1 VRFPKDI
8 VHGRLGILLASLA
21 LAFACLTP
29 STAFASFSDY
39 STADPFNGAASRSQD
54 SWNSYMASMGE
65 VILPGEVPDG
75 TYNIDAMT
83 TSTMCWLYPTASE
96 CSGRIQDPPW
106 CHCTLTVSGGTFTVH
121 FYLSQAY
128 THMRWGTAI
137 EAAAACNADGTDGD
151 GYIFGSPSQGYVPHY
166 FSLQIPALNW
176 PMDVATY
183 GGNNADFAGGRWW
196 HRFIA
201 FKATDEVY
209 AAMSGT
215 DPTPAPSGDSTPS
228 GGSGYSG
235 LIDDINDQIAAN
247 QGANSAATS
256 QNGGAQA
263 VSPGAKRGVVIT
275 GVTFDTQ
282 TGADAVASAPEL
294 SGKAQSQGL
303 SLSQILTLIMA
314 GAVLAGII
322 LRSVSFALGKKR

>member
-1 VRFPKDI
+1 LESFRVRILGNIPF
-8 VHGRLGILLASLA
+8 GRFAILVASAILA
-21 LAFACLTP
+21 LACLTP
-29 STAFASFSDY
+29 GVAYANFTDY
-39 STADPFNGAASRSQD
+39 SAADPFGGAASRSQD

-65 VILPGEVPDG
+65 VIMPGEVPDG

-128 THMRWGTAI
+128 THLRWGTAA
-137 EAAAACNADGTDGD
+137 EAAAASNADGTDGE
-151 GYIFGSPSQGYVPHY
+151 GYIYGSPSQGYVPHY

-176 PMDVATY
+176 PMDIATY

-209 AAMSGT
+209 AAMSGS
-215 DPTPAPSGDSTPS
+215 DPTPAPSGDSTS
-228 GGSGYSG
+228 GGGSGYSG
-235 LIDDINDQIAAN
+235 LIDDINGQIAAN
-247 QGANSAATS
+247 QGAGSAGS
-256 QNGGAQA
+256 QNGG
-263 VSPGAKRGVVIT
+263 
-275 GVTFDTQ
+275 
-282 TGADAVASAPEL
+282 E
-294 SGKAQSQGL
+294 
-303 SLSQILTLIMA
+303 
-314 GAVLAGII
+314 
-322 LRSVSFALGKKR
+322 